1 MRPTDPAAAAGERDA
16 RKPAAGKPAAGE
28 PAAGEPADA
37 GPIARTPL
45 REEVRRRLLA
55 QLFDGTLPAGERI
68 NERRVAEALGVSR
81 TPVREA
87 LMALEQEGFVESR
100 PARGF
105 APSPLSA
112 RDVREVYPMVA
123 ALEALAVRSTE
134 PAVLASRLDAL
145 DALADELAAG
155 GDARRVQQLDDRW
168 HERLVSGCGNDRLLR
183 TLDGLKRVV
192 RRYELAWLGE
202 RDRVDLSTAQH
213 HAIVAALRAGDLD
226 DATALIELNWRATMS
241 GLLAWLERR
250 EEPRN
255 S

>member
-1 MRPTDPAAAAGERDA
+1 MRPSEQAAAAGA
-16 RKPAAGKPAAGE
+16 PAAGPPAAGA
-28 PAAGEPADA
+28 PTAA

-55 QLFDGTLPAGERI
+55 QLFDGTLPVGERI
-68 NERRVAEALGVSR
+68 NERRVAETLGVSR

-87 LMALEQEGFVESR
+87 LMALEQEGFVASR

-105 APSPLSA
+105 APTPLSA

-134 PAVLASRLDAL
+134 PAVLAARLDAL
-145 DALADELAAG
+145 AALADELAAAG
-155 GDARRVQQLDDRW
+155 DDARRVQRLDDRW
-168 HERLVSGCGNDRLLR
+168 HERLVSGCDNDRLLR

-202 RDRVDLSTAQH
+202 RERVELSTAQH
-213 HAIVAALRAGDLD
+213 HAIVAALRTGDLD
-226 DATALIELNWRATMS
+226 DATALIELNWRGTMA

-250 EEPRN
+250 EEARN